1 MTQGRGTFLRDGS
14 SPNVLVVED
23 DPVTR
28 VLVRELVKQIGERP
42 VEACGP
48 DQALRILEREHAIAV
63 VLTDVRMPMRDYG
76 IGFIREVR
84 QRWPEIGL
92 AAITSYPDDLSDLLE
107 TPECPD
113 LILSKPVNRE
123 RIEQAVRLGLGR
135 PSVFLAQRGVR

>member
-1 MTQGRGTFLRDGS
+1 M

-48 DQALRILEREHAIAV
+48 EEALRILEREHSVAV
-63 VLTDVRMPMRDYG
+63 VLTDVRMPTRHCG
-76 IGFIREVR
+76 IDFIRALR

-92 AAITSYPDDLSDLLE
+92 AAITSYPDDLFDLLE

-113 LILSKPVNRE
+113 LILSKPVTRE
-123 RIEQAVRLGLGR
+123 HIALAVRLGPGR
-135 PSVFLAQRGVR
+135 PSVLSA

>member
-1 MTQGRGTFLRDGS
+1 MTQGRGTFVRGGT

-48 DQALRILEREHAIAV
+48 EEALRILERERAIGV
-63 VLTDVRMPMRDYG
+63 VLTDVRMPTRDCG

-84 QRWPEIGL
+84 QRWPEIGV
-92 AAITSYPDDLSDLLE
+92 AAITSYPDDLAGLLE

-113 LILSKPVNRE
+113 VILGKPVNRK
-123 RIEQAVRLGLGR
+123 RIAQAVRLGPGR
-135 PSVFLAQRGVR
+135 QSVLSA